1 MEPRKRSRR
10 SMQAPEKV
18 TQDPG
23 FSEALTPVKDGKLH
37 GGPVFRLLAK
47 VARWHGEYIDY
58 QMEAGVWR
66 KLAL

>member
-1 MEPRKRSRR
+1 MV
-10 SMQAPEKV
+10 A
-18 TQDPG
+18 
-23 FSEALTPVKDGKLH
+23 
-37 GGPVFRLLAK
+37 PVFRLLAK